1 LSWLEHNSKALTIP
15 GSIAVGATSN
25 LFSPG
30 NQSLVTEVS
39 DLYAQYKAGEITKGQ
54 YDYRRKVAL
63 DRLRNNLGSAE
74 KWLFGKKTT
83 HESIRIARRG
93 GVPATAHIK
102 KHAGRISKIA
112 KFARG
117 GGIALT
123 GVGLTAS
130 CIEIAHTENQD
141 KKNDIFVETVTSTTV
156 GAIGGTLVGIFLISN
171 PVGWGTALVL
181 AVGTVATSYA
191 AGKTATY
198 AYDTFGRPVDFVS
211 GTGVDR
217 LCR

>member
-93 GVPATAHIK
+93 GVPATAHIT
-102 KHAGRISKIA
+102 KHADWIGKIA
-112 KFARG
+112 KFARS
-117 GGIALT
+117 GGIVLT

-130 CIEIAHTENQD
+130 CMEIANTSSQQE
-141 KKNDIFVETVTSTTV
+141 KNEILVETVSSTVV
-156 GAIGGTLVGIFLISN
+156 GGVTGFAVGLFLISN
-171 PVGWGTALVL
+171 PIGWGTALVL
-181 AVGTVATSYA
+181 AVGTVAASYGTGKVIRNAYSTS
-191 AGKTATY
+191 GNKI
-198 AYDTFGRPVDFVS
+198 DFVT
-211 GTGVDR
+211 GTGVGSI
-217 LCR
+217 CR